1 MNPPSDSKWQP
12 EYPRILSTLDNQNAN
27 INRVFSY
34 YRELH
39 PDQFSDSTY
48 HFESVLTPEL
58 FDFQISRLS
67 TDQKQDLFE
76 NFCRRLIIKLLTPN
90 IRPQTGPTGGGD
102 GKVDAETYE
111 VSEDTCSKWFV
122 ASGNKPGELW
132 AIAISCKNDWKA
144 KIKSDVKKIFE
155 TQRGYTHVKF
165 FTNQPVSSKQ
175 RFDCETSLRSEFGID
190 VKIFDASWLRQSV
203 FDNDNIDIAV
213 DELNFSEQYKKK
225 VLRQGPK
232 DLERAEQLKEIE
244 NTILTYGHIEG
255 IDCEYVEL
263 LREAA
268 RLSRELERPKE
279 ETKGRYRRAI
289 SECKKCGTTPQLYQL
304 TYDFAWAAFFWLN
317 DTDLTLELF
326 QELKE
331 MIDKYINPH
340 RVELLCNINTLI
352 CNANLAG
359 LVPDSKIIES
369 RKYFVALRNKVEKLD
384 LKSCALFLDM
394 YQKYHEILN
403 TLLEHY
409 SNSEDDIPDN
419 LVKKPLGELSNMIK
433 ESRNHIDLSFEQQIN
448 MIKVICKHIGYSE
461 PFETLLD
468 ELSLLLEERNQ
479 DTIAAD
485 IHFERAEKLFRL
497 GKPKDAIKHLGFCIL
512 KYAKENY
519 TKEFILSN
527 TMMGYALN
535 DCGFPVSAES
545 FLIKAV
551 GMQIKDFF
559 KTGQIKDGLLVNL
572 LKLCE
577 IELRLG
583 RLVMFLNWYELLNT
597 IIGASGHDTNE
608 EFQERNNIIDIGWC
622 CLLLKAF
629 DNNEELGIIPDI
641 LERNYI
647 YISAEIL
654 KYLLGYKEEV
664 SPKLIEDVSRIDWK
678 EKLRE
683 LPINNQFYSDLIISK
698 VGLTSINI
706 KLKSCIISVRYPNS
720 IFNQMLAQQMIATI
734 ELTIATMDD
743 DTFITLDGGIF
754 IEIRNIENGVTKVRA
769 SEDSNSLI
777 IIEVNSKLYSADI
790 AWKCMA
796 EVIGIFMVKSSL
808 WRQDTRDIIS
818 EKQAKE
824 NLMDRLS
831 SLLLEQPN
839 IYEILGVDFKYTIDR
854 WQKPDDKFYKPKN
867 HNLSSKKNNIGSCH
881 QKNNGS
887 SKRLHVSSSNEWW
900 EKAVWR
906 GVGFCYFVNQP
917 PILTLAFEHLDYG
930 EKIFK
935 EWKQLYDNKSLKIK
949 IYFITGF
956 DKFNPMWYR
965 VSIVPDIYLHSENK
979 DSVDKSYSF
988 SRSSTMLPLT
998 LDNLY
1003 RFRTEYTKYNGCW
1016 LMPSTK
1022 TLSASKL
1029 DFKHLAV
1036 PFFNIEFREAWTI
1049 GLNDQAMAGLRPEDK
1064 PIIPDNHEL
1073 DAPVL
1078 DILEWLREKKND

>member
-1 MNPPSDSKWQP
+1 M
-12 EYPRILSTLDNQNAN
+12 
-27 INRVFSY
+27 
-34 YRELH
+34 H

-90 IRPQTGPTGGGD
+90 LRPQTGPTGGGD

-111 VSEDTCSKWFV
+111 VSEDTCSKWFI
-122 ASGNKPGELW
+122 ASGNKPDELW
-132 AIAISCKNDWKA
+132 AIAISCKNDWKG
-144 KIKSDVKKIFE
+144 KVKSDVKKIVG
-155 TQRGYTHVKF
+155 TNRGYTHVKF
-165 FTNQPVSSKQ
+165 FTNQSISSKQ
-175 RFDCETSLRSEFGID
+175 RFDCEESLRNEFGID

-213 DELNFSEQYKKK
+213 DELNLSEQYKKK

-232 DLERAEQLKEIE
+232 DLERTEQLKEIE
-244 NTILTYGHIEG
+244 NDILTYGHIEG
-255 IDCEYVEL
+255 TDCEYVEF

-268 RLSRELERPKE
+268 RLSRELERPME

-289 SECKKCGTTPQLYQL
+289 SESKKYGTNPQLYQL

-317 DTDLTLELF
+317 DINLTLELF
-326 QELKE
+326 QDLKE
-331 MIDKYINPH
+331 MIDKCINPH

-369 RKYFVALRNKVEKLD
+369 REYFVALRNKVEKLD

-394 YQKYHEILN
+394 YRKYQEILN
-403 TLLEHY
+403 ILLEHY
-409 SNSEDDIPDN
+409 SSTEDDIPDN
-419 LVKKPLGELSNMIK
+419 LVKKPLGELGNMIK
-433 ESRNHIDLSFEQQIN
+433 ESRNHIDLSFEQQID
-448 MIKVICKHIGYSE
+448 MINVICKYIGYSE
-461 PFETLLD
+461 PFENLLD

-485 IHFERAEKLFRL
+485 IHFERAEKLFKL

-559 KTGQIKDGLLVNL
+559 KTGQIKDGLLLNL

-577 IELRLG
+577 LELRLG

-597 IIGASGHDTNE
+597 IIGASAHETSE

-629 DNNEELGIIPDI
+629 DNYEELEILPDI
-641 LERNYI
+641 LNRNYL
-647 YISAEIL
+647 YTSAEIL
-654 KYLLGYKEEV
+654 KYILGYKEEV
-664 SPKLIEDVSRIDWK
+664 SPTLLEGALSHIDWK
-678 EKLRE
+678 EKFSAF
-683 LPINNQFYSDLIISK
+683 PINNQFYSDLIISK
-698 VGLTSINI
+698 DGPTSIDIKLTSCN
-706 KLKSCIISVRYPNS
+706 ISVVYINS
-720 IFNQMLAQQMIATI
+720 IFNQMLAQQMISTI
-734 ELTIATMDD
+734 ELIIATMDD
-743 DTFITLDGGIF
+743 DTFITLDGGIS
-754 IEIRNIENGVTKVRA
+754 IEIKNIEYGETKVWA

-777 IIEVNSKLYSADI
+777 IIEVNPKQYSADI

-808 WRQDTRDIIS
+808 WRHDTRDIIS

-824 NLMDRLS
+824 NLMDRLF

-839 IYEILGVDFKYTIDR
+839 IYEILGMDFKYTINQ
-854 WQKPDDKFYKPKN
+854 WQKVDDKLYRSKN
-867 HNLSSKKNNIGSCH
+867 QDRSSKTSDNASGH
-881 QKNNGS
+881 QKNNIS
-887 SKRLHVSSSNEWW
+887 PKKLHISSSNEWW
-900 EKAVWR
+900 EKAIWG
-906 GVGFCYFVNQP
+906 GVGFYSLGDQP
-917 PILTLAFEHLDYG
+917 PILTLAFEYLDYG

-935 EWKQLYDNKSLKIK
+935 EWKHLYDNNSLKIK

-956 DKFNPMWYR
+956 DKYNPMWYR
-965 VSIVPDIYLHSENK
+965 VSIVPDIYLFRENGGCLE
-979 DSVDKSYSF
+979 KSYSF
-988 SRSSTMLPLT
+988 SRSSTMLPLS

-1003 RFRTEYTKYNGCW
+1003 RFRSEYTRYHGCW
-1016 LMPSTK
+1016 LMPSAKSVT
-1022 TLSASKL
+1022 AKL
-1029 DFKHLAV
+1029 DYKHLAV

-1049 GLNDQAMAGLRPEDK
+1049 GMNDQAMVGLRPNDN
-1064 PIIPDNHEL
+1064 PIIPINHEL

-1078 DILEWLREKKND
+1078 DVLKWFREKENN

>member
-12 EYPRILSTLDNQNAN
+12 EYPRIFSTLDNQNAN
-27 INRVFSY
+27 INRIFSY
-34 YRELH
+34 YRDLH

-76 NFCRRLIIKLLTPN
+76 TFCRRLIIKLLTPN
-90 IRPQTGPTGGGD
+90 LRPQTGPTGGGD

-122 ASGNKPGELW
+122 ASGNKPDELW

-144 KIKSDVKKIFE
+144 KIKSDVKKILE

-175 RFDCETSLRSEFGID
+175 RFDCEISLRNEFGID

-213 DELNFSEQYKKK
+213 EELNLSEQYKKM

-263 LREAA
+263 LREAS
-268 RLSRELERPKE
+268 RLSRELERPGE
-279 ETKGRYRRAI
+279 ETRGRYRRAI
-289 SECKKCGTTPQLYQL
+289 SECKKYGTNPQLYQL

-317 DTDLTLELF
+317 DIDLTLELF

-331 MIDKYINPH
+331 LIDKCINPH

-359 LVPDSKIIES
+359 LVPDSKIVES
-369 RKYFVALRNKVEKLD
+369 REYMIALRNKVGKLD

-394 YQKYHEILN
+394 YQKHQEVLNIL
-403 TLLEHY
+403 LDHY
-409 SNSEDDIPDN
+409 SSSEDDIPDN
-419 LVKKPLGELSNMIK
+419 LVRNPLVELGNMIK
-433 ESRNHIDLSFEQQIN
+433 ESRNHIDLSFEQQID
-448 MIKVICKHIGYSE
+448 MINVICKHIGYSE

-468 ELSLLLEERNQ
+468 ELSILLEERNQ
-479 DTIAAD
+479 DINAANL
-485 IHFERAEKLFRL
+485 HFERAEKLFKL

-535 DCGFPVSAES
+535 DCGFPLSAES

-559 KTGQIKDGLLVNL
+559 KFGQIKDGLLLNL

-597 IIGASGHDTNE
+597 IIGTSAHETSE
-608 EFQERNNIIDIGWC
+608 EFQERNNVIDIGWC

-629 DNNEELGIIPDI
+629 DNHEELEILPDI
-641 LERNYI
+641 LNRNYL
-647 YISAEIL
+647 YTSAEML
-654 KYLLGYKEEV
+654 KYILGYKEEV
-664 SPKLIEDVSRIDWK
+664 TPKLLEGVFSHIDWK
-678 EKLRE
+678 EKLSAF
-683 LPINNQFYSDLIISK
+683 PINDQFYSDLIISK
-698 VGLTSINI
+698 DGLTSIDI
-706 KLKSCIISVRYPNS
+706 KLTSCNISVEYPNS
-720 IFNQMLAQQMIATI
+720 IFYQMIAQQMIAAI
-734 ELTIATMDD
+734 ELIIATMED
-743 DTFITLDGGIF
+743 DTFVTLDGGIF
-754 IEIRNIENGVTKVRA
+754 IEIRNIENGTSNVRA

-777 IIEVNSKLYSADI
+777 IIEVNSKQYSADI
-790 AWKCMA
+790 AWKCIA
-796 EVIGIFMVKSSL
+796 EVIGIFMGKCSL
-808 WRQDTRDIIS
+808 WRQDTRDILS

-839 IYEILGVDFKYTIDR
+839 IYEILGVDFKYTINQ
-854 WQKPDDKFYKPKN
+854 WQKGDDKFYKSKS
-867 HNLSSKKNNIGSCH
+867 HNLSSEKNNIGSSH

-887 SKRLHVSSSNEWW
+887 PKRLHVSSSNEWW
-900 EKAVWR
+900 EKAIWV
-906 GVGFCYFVNQP
+906 GVGFCSFENQP

-935 EWKQLYDNKSLKIK
+935 EWKQLYDNESLKIK

-956 DKFNPMWYR
+956 DKYNPMWYR
-965 VSIVPDIYLHSENK
+965 VSIVPDISLLRQDEGSLEK
-979 DSVDKSYSF
+979 TYSF
-988 SRSSTMLPLT
+988 SRSSTMTAVT

-1003 RFRTEYTKYNGCW
+1003 RFRYEFIKYGGCR
-1016 LMPSTK
+1016 LMPSDRTI
-1022 TLSASKL
+1022 SKI
-1029 DFKHLAV
+1029 DDYKYLAI
-1036 PFFNIEFREAWTI
+1036 PFSNIEFREAWSI
-1049 GLNDQAMAGLRPEDK
+1049 GLNEQAIVGLRPGDN
-1064 PIIPDNHEL
+1064 PVIPSNHAD
-1073 DAPVL
+1073 DAP
-1078 DILEWLREKKND
+1078 ILEVLKWFQK